1 MARRQFGKSSSN
13 PFFGEKAFRESAT
26 NEPLDSGMI
35 VRSESAPMTVQGAV
49 NKSFILGGLMLI
61 TAFYSFFNPSSLFL
75 WGGMLGGLAVVLIM
89 AWKKHLAPTL
99 GPIYALLE
107 GLFVGSISAAYAY
120 VEGGIIGQAVGLTM
134 AVFFMML
141 FIYKAGI
148 VKVTSKLRTGVMMAT
163 GAIMLMYVVVMVA
176 NFIFGANWTFLH
188 SAGPL
193 SIGISLVIIG
203 VASFNLLLDFDNF
216 EKGEQYRLPKYMEWF
231 MATGLIVTLVWLY
244 IEILRLLAILNSD

>member
-1 MARRQFGKSSSN
+1 MARRQFGKTSSN
-13 PFFGEKAFRESAT
+13 PFFGEKAFRENAT

-75 WGGMLGGLAVVLIM
+75 WGGMIGGLVVVLVM
-89 AWKKHLAPTL
+89 SWKKHLAPTL

-120 VEGGIIGQAVGLTM
+120 IEGGLIGQAIGLTM

-148 VKVTSKLRTGVMMAT
+148 VKVTSKLRAGVMMAT
-163 GAIMLMYVVVMVA
+163 GAIMLMYVVVLVA
-176 NFIFGANWTFLH
+176 NFIFGASWDFLH
-188 SAGPL
+188 NAGPL